1 MNTAAPFL
9 KFQFPALED
18 APAMPARVKCACAV
32 SIINMR
38 SIAGCRD
45 FNFFVFSSP
54 NAGQALCVLPRLLPG
69 TFRGA
74 ALPGY
79 LADDGLRQ
87 FSNLL
92 RLILQFVPFSNSQ
105 TRLSC
110 KSDETTREFENV
122 QKSFASG
129 AKNER

>member
-1 MNTAAPFL
+1 MNSAARPFV
-9 KFQFPALED
+9 FQPPALEI
-18 APAMPARVKCACAV
+18 ASAMPARVKCACAG
-32 SIINMR
+32 SLFDKR

-45 FNFFVFSSP
+45 FNFFAFSSP

-69 TFRGA
+69 IFRGA

-79 LADDGLRQ
+79 MADDGLRQ
-87 FSNLL
+87 FSYLL

-105 TRLSC
+105 IHLSC